1 MDRNGKKPKAARTDG
16 AHPERSDTKTQSR
29 DTLER
34 MNADAVLQ
42 RERTGGRSA
51 PAAPPGKRGGHRG

>member
-16 AHPERSDTKTQSR
+16 AHAERSDTKSQSR

-34 MNADAVLQ
+34 MSADAAVQ
-42 RERTGGRSA
+42 RTRAGSG
-51 PAAPPGKRGGHRG
+51 PASGTPKGKRGGHRP